1 MFYRHLSDTAFYNN
15 LDINNPFTITQTV
28 NYFPEKC
35 KSISTNNEHDFLNKL
50 CHKISNM
57 LPKLH
62 KSKEINKIIEIKR
75 TENIQT
81 DKNILIDS

>member
-1 MFYRHLSDTAFYNN
+1 
-15 LDINNPFTITQTV
+15 
-28 NYFPEKC
+28 
-35 KSISTNNEHDFLNKL
+35 
-50 CHKISNM
+50 M